1 MSCSV
6 APAPAGRLARFGDAM
21 RRHRG
26 WIVGLQWAVL
36 AVYLFLVVTPAFLPL
51 PASGARLWGD
61 LTLFA
66 QFVFWGLWWPF
77 VLLSMMLMGRVWCGV
92 LCPEGFLAE
101 QASRVG
107 LGRPVPRWI
116 KWGGWPFVAF
126 VLTTVYG
133 QLVSVYE
140 YARAALLV
148 LGGSTVAAVAVGL
161 VYGRG
166 KRVWCRH
173 LCPVSGVFGL
183 LARLAPV
190 HFRTDRAVWEAA
202 PARTAGPVDCA
213 PLVDIRRMESASDCH
228 MCGRCAGHRGAV
240 SLTARLPGSEV
251 ARLRGVDVQP
261 WEVRLLVFGVIGTAI
276 GAFQWSASPWF
287 VRAKLTVAE
296 WLVEREAFVLLDSDI
311 PWWLL
316 THYPEASDVFT
327 WLDGLMI
334 LGYIGAAALLIGGWI
349 SLWLRVAGF
358 ALGEARAP
366 PVPGLRADSAWRH
379 RRVSRPVGADRDP
392 ARGRRRHHSGAAA
405 LAWRAACPGHRGQ
418 PRPRR
423 PPAAP
428 GATVHGSPRRRLR
441 RLCGGHGRRSAA
453 VGDVVLP
460 VVRAV
465 HSYCRRCAI
474 SFRISGF
481 GTHCI
486 ARPAG
491 PGG

>member
-6 APAPAGRLARFGDAM
+6 ASAPAGRLARLGDAM

-358 ALGEARAP
+358 ALGEARAHLCLAYALIPLGGIGVFLGLSALTVTLLAGEGVIIPALPLWRGGLLALGTAASLVLAALQLRRAP
-366 PVPGLRADSAWRH
+366 PSTA
-379 RRVSRPVGADRDP
+379 RR
-392 ARGRRRHHSGAAA
+392 GAAF
-405 LAWRAACPGHRGQ
+405 AAF
-418 PRPRR
+418 
-423 PPAAP
+423 AVATA
-428 GATVHGSPRRRLR
+428 GA
-441 RLCGGHGRRSAA
+441 
-453 VGDVVLP
+453 VLP
-460 VVRAV
+460 WVTMF
-465 HSYCRRCAI
+465 YLW
-474 SFRISGF
+474 
-481 GTHCI
+481 
-486 ARPAG
+486 
-491 PGG
+491 

>member
-1 MSCSV
+1 MSCSAAS
-6 APAPAGRLARFGDAM
+6 APAPRRRPVLARLGEAM

-26 WIVGLQWAVL
+26 WIVGIQWAVL
-36 AVYLFLVVTPAFLPL
+36 AVYLFLVVAPAFLPL
-51 PASGARLWGD
+51 PASSARLWDD

-140 YARAALLV
+140 YAQAALLV

-173 LCPVSGVFGL
+173 MCPVSGVFGL

-190 HFRTDRAVWEAA
+190 HFRTDRAAWEAA
-202 PARTAGPVDCA
+202 PARKGRAVDCA
-213 PLVDIRRMESASDCH
+213 PLVDIRRMESAADCH
-228 MCGRCAGHRGAV
+228 MCGRCAGHRDAV
-240 SLTARLPGSEV
+240 SLAARLPGSEV
-251 ARLRGVDVQP
+251 ARLRGADVQP

-287 VRAKLTVAE
+287 VRAKLAVAE
-296 WLVEREAFVLLDSDI
+296 WLVEREAFALFDSDI

-334 LGYIGAAALLIGGWI
+334 LAYIGAAALLIGGWI

-358 ALGEARAP
+358 ALGEARAHLRLAYALIPLGGVGVFLGLSALTVTLLAAEGVLIPALPLWRGGLLALATAASLVLAALQLRRGP
-366 PVPGLRADSAWRH
+366 PSA
-379 RRVSRPVGADRDP
+379 
-392 ARGRRRHHSGAAA
+392 GRRGAAF
-405 LAWRAACPGHRGQ
+405 AAF
-418 PRPRR
+418 
-423 PPAAP
+423 AVATA
-428 GATVHGSPRRRLR
+428 GA
-441 RLCGGHGRRSAA
+441 
-453 VGDVVLP
+453 VLP
-460 VVRAV
+460 WVTMF
-465 HSYCRRCAI
+465 YLW
-474 SFRISGF
+474 
-481 GTHCI
+481 
-486 ARPAG
+486 
-491 PGG
+491 

>member
-358 ALGEARAP
+358 ALGEARAHLCLAYALIPLGGIGVFLGLSALTVTLLAGEGVIIPALPLWRGGLLALGTAASLVLAALQLRRAP
-366 PVPGLRADSAWRH
+366 PSTA
-379 RRVSRPVGADRDP
+379 RR
-392 ARGRRRHHSGAAA
+392 GAAF
-405 LAWRAACPGHRGQ
+405 AAF
-418 PRPRR
+418 
-423 PPAAP
+423 AVATA
-428 GATVHGSPRRRLR
+428 GA
-441 RLCGGHGRRSAA
+441 
-453 VGDVVLP
+453 VLP
-460 VVRAV
+460 WVTMF
-465 HSYCRRCAI
+465 YLW
-474 SFRISGF
+474 
-481 GTHCI
+481 
-486 ARPAG
+486 
-491 PGG
+491 

>member
-6 APAPAGRLARFGDAM
+6 ASAPAGRLARLGDAM

-358 ALGEARAP
+358 ALGEARAHLCLAYALIPLGGIGVFLGLSALTVTLLAGEGVIIPALPLWRGGLLALGTAASLVLAALQLRRAP
-366 PVPGLRADSAWRH
+366 PSTA
-379 RRVSRPVGADRDP
+379 RR
-392 ARGRRRHHSGAAA
+392 GAAF
-405 LAWRAACPGHRGQ
+405 AAF
-418 PRPRR
+418 
-423 PPAAP
+423 AVATA
-428 GATVHGSPRRRLR
+428 GA
-441 RLCGGHGRRSAA
+441 
-453 VGDVVLP
+453 VLP
-460 VVRAV
+460 WVTLF
-465 HSYCRRCAI
+465 YLW
-474 SFRISGF
+474 
-481 GTHCI
+481 
-486 ARPAG
+486 
-491 PGG
+491 